1 MINTTQEQRKLF
13 IKKDLIE
20 LSQWIDMLEAINV
33 ELDNIQKLEAHV
45 IQNKFLLF
53 AIQALRRKNT
63 LLNGA
68 FCRYEQQLLQELKY
82 GTREYTLIRAKEHEG
97 KRNDYTNLI
106 LDFRELKQ
114 AFYKILVKF
123 KCK

>member
-45 IQNKFLLF
+45 IQNKYLLF

-68 FCRYEQQLLQELKY
+68 FCRYEQQLLHELKY
-82 GTREYTLIRAKEHEG
+82 GTREYTFIRAKEHEG

>member
-33 ELDNIQKLEAHV
+33 ELDNIEKLEAHV
-45 IQNKFLLF
+45 IHNKSLLF

-68 FCRYEQQLLQELKY
+68 FCRYEQQLLQELK
-82 GTREYTLIRAKEHEG
+82 L
-97 KRNDYTNLI
+97 
-106 LDFRELKQ
+106 
-114 AFYKILVKF
+114 
-123 KCK
+123 